1 MGEIRAY
8 SKAKKEKIKEK
19 ERAERLAAT
28 KSSEEAKEA
37 KRLQRLADK
46 EEEKA
51 ERTRIEAR
59 EDARENNRRADKE
72 REEQAKAEE
81 REHRDSKVQAVDAL
95 KLGVKRHL
103 KLCTTK
109 KEDFIR
115 AARVWAEQSRFS
127 LATAITQQRYFQAII
142 EPEVWARIE
151 KDTGLTTT
159 FEQCIVL
166 VEAVFIES
174 CSPFI
179 RKCGFFSAT
188 HGDKEWSDYAE
199 SLLSLARL
207 AVLKYMSEK
216 DHVLHKLLEK

>member
-1 MGEIRAY
+1 M
-8 SKAKKEKIKEK
+8 
-19 ERAERLAAT
+19 
-28 KSSEEAKEA
+28 
-37 KRLQRLADK
+37 
-46 EEEKA
+46 
-51 ERTRIEAR
+51 
-59 EDARENNRRADKE
+59 
-72 REEQAKAEE
+72 
-81 REHRDSKVQAVDAL
+81 
-95 KLGVKRHL
+95 
-103 KLCTTK
+103 KLCTTE

-207 AVLKYMSEK
+207 AVLKDMSEK
-216 DHVLHKLLEK
+216 DHMLHKLLCEIPGEMRLQLYNTHLSPTFKHLMAAFRAAEQEKGK